1 MFASGSF
8 LYLLLATSISLGLS
22 HPLNLMHSH
31 HHHRAHRHLHLRL
44 PFHSDPSRSALH
56 VQHLISGTPPPALAI
71 SNVFVNMTIRSSESS
86 APSSFL
92 IPLRTSSPQ
101 VELTAAFFHHPRTA
115 RISNIQYGTDAKDSS
130 RPFERSEEVSCYAH
144 TQSIV
149 LQSQGQDSQP
159 TKLEAFRQSDGEI
172 KFAEAGGKW
181 FAAERQVS
189 GFDCVLKP

>member
-44 PFHSDPSRSALH
+44 PFHSDPARSALQ
-56 VQHLISGTPPPALAI
+56 VQHPISGTVPPALDI

-92 IPLRTSSPQ
+92 IPLRASSPQ
-101 VELTAAFFHHPRTA
+101 VELTAAIFHHPRTA

-130 RPFERSEEVSCYAH
+130 RPFERSEEVACHAH
-144 TQSIV
+144 IQSNV
-149 LQSQGQDSQP
+149 PQSQGRNWQQ
-159 TKLEAFRQSDGEI
+159 TKLESFRQSDGEI
-172 KFAEAGGKW
+172 SFAEAGGKW
-181 FAAERQVS
+181 FAAEGQVS